1 MIFFFVNVKNMSSKT
16 KMEFLD
22 SVPAAKLRQY
32 KKCLEARGRP
42 SKECKPIR
50 DEFNKFVKAN
60 KSASKAKSA
69 PAPKVKPAPKAKAK
83 PAPKAKPMTAAEKC
97 KKTPI
102 AKCEKPCKVFKT
114 PNGKYCR
121 KPKSAPKSPTKQT
134 KKALSMM
141 A

>member
-1 MIFFFVNVKNMSSKT
+1 
-16 KMEFLD
+16 MEFLD

-42 SKECKPIR
+42 SKECQPIR
-50 DEFNKFVKAN
+50 DEFNKFVKTT
-60 KSASKAKSA
+60 
-69 PAPKVKPAPKAKAK
+69 
-83 PAPKAKPMTAAEKC
+83 KAKPMTAAEKC

-102 AKCEKPCKVFKT
+102 TKCEKPCKVFKT

>member
-1 MIFFFVNVKNMSSKT
+1 MSSKS
-16 KMEFLD
+16 KLEFLD
-22 SVPAAKLRQY
+22 SIPAAKLRDY

-60 KSASKAKSA
+60 KSAPRAT
-69 PAPKVKPAPKAKAK
+69 KAKAK
-83 PAPKAKPMTAAEKC
+83 PAPKAKPMTVAEKC

-114 PNGKYCR
+114 PNGEYCR
-121 KPKSAPKSPTKQT
+121 KPKPTPKSPTKQT

>member
-1 MIFFFVNVKNMSSKT
+1 MSSKS

-22 SVPAAKLRQY
+22 SVPVAKLREY

-60 KSASKAKSA
+60 KSAPRATKAKA
-69 PAPKVKPAPKAKAK
+69 KTAHAPKAKPAPAPKAKA
-83 PAPKAKPMTAAEKC
+83 APKAKTIKAKC
-97 KKTPI
+97 GEIKDMK
-102 AKCEKPCKVFKT
+102 KCEKPCKVFKT
-114 PNGKYCR
+114 PNGPQCT
-121 KPKSAPKSPTKQT
+121 KPKTRAKKSSKQT
-134 KKALSMM
+134 MKALSMM

>member
-1 MIFFFVNVKNMSSKT
+1 MSSKSKT
-16 KMEFLD
+16 EFLD
-22 SVPAAKLRQY
+22 SIPAAKLREY

-60 KSASKAKSA
+60 KSTPKAKPTASKS
-69 PAPKVKPAPKAKAK
+69 KAK
-83 PAPKAKPMTAAEKC
+83 PAPKAKPMTVAEKC

-114 PNGKYCR
+114 PNGEYCR
-121 KPKSAPKSPTKQT
+121 KSKHTPKSPTKQT

>member
-1 MIFFFVNVKNMSSKT
+1 MSSKT

-22 SVPAAKLRQY
+22 SVPAAKYSEY

-50 DEFNKFVKAN
+50 DEFNKFVKAT
-60 KSASKAKSA
+60 KAK
-69 PAPKVKPAPKAKAK
+69 PVPKAKAKPAPKAKAK

-102 AKCEKPCKVFKT
+102 TKCEKPCKVFKT